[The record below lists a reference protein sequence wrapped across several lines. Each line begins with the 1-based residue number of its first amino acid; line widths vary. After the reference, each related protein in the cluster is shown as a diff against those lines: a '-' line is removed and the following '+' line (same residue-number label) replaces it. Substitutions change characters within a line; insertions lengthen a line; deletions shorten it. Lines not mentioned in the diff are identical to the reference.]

1 MNQKMRDSPIQNSI
15 IGILGGGQLGRML
28 AIAASRLGYKSHI
41 FDPNINSP
49 ASQVS
54 TFSTQASYD
63 NVQALTSFAKS
74 VDIVTYEFENIPTD
88 ALNIIEKHAS
98 IFPSKEALFTSQDR
112 LVEKQFL
119 TSLGLKTAP
128 FQNIENINDL
138 NNALDKIGIPAI
150 LKTRRLGYDGK
161 GQVKINDTNNL
172 DKILTQFHNVP
183 CILEGV
189 VNFNMEISI
198 IGARDQFGAVSCY
211 DPGENYHEN
220 GILKTTLVPAK
231 INQKTSTDAV
241 LLTGKILNELDY
253 IGVLGVEL
261 FVTDNGLLINE
272 IAPRV
277 HNSGHWT
284 QNGCL
289 IDQFEQHIRA
299 VVGLKLGD
307 GKRHSNIEMI
317 NIIGDDFKKLDK
329 FVKDGKSAL
338 HLYGKEDIK
347 VGRKMGHINKIY
359 EF

>member
-1 MNQKMRDSPIQNSI
+1 MMDNRAQNSV

-41 FDPNINSP
+41 FDPNRNSP
-49 ASQVS
+49 ASQIS

-63 NVQALTSFAKS
+63 NFEALTSFAKS

-88 ALNIIEKHAS
+88 ALNIIENYVN
-98 IFPSKEALFTSQDR
+98 IFPNKEALFTSQDR
-112 LVEKQFL
+112 LIEKKFL
-119 TSLGLKTAP
+119 TNLGLKTAP
-128 FQNIENINDL
+128 FENIENIKDL
-138 NNALDKIGIPAI
+138 KDAINKIGTPAI

-161 GQVKINDTNNL
+161 GQVKINDIKNL
-172 DKILTQFHNVP
+172 DSILTRFHNIP

-189 VNFNMEISI
+189 INFNMEISI
-198 IGARDQFGAVSCY
+198 IGARDQYGAISCY
-211 DPGENYHEN
+211 DPGENYHEK

-231 INQKTSTDAV
+231 INQKTITDAV
-241 LLTGKILNELDY
+241 LLTGQIMNKLNY
-253 IGVLGVEL
+253 VGVIGVEL
-261 FVTDNGLLINE
+261 FVTDNELIINE

-299 VVGLKLGD
+299 IVGLQLGD
-307 GKRHSNIEMI
+307 GKRHSNIEMT
-317 NIIGDDFKKLDK
+317 NILGDDFKKLDK
-329 FVKDGKSAL
+329 FVNDGKSAI

-347 VGRKMGHINKIY
+347 IGRKMGHINKIY

>member
-1 MNQKMRDSPIQNSI
+1 M
-15 IGILGGGQLGRML
+15 
-28 AIAASRLGYKSHI
+28 
-41 FDPNINSP
+41 
-49 ASQVS
+49 
-54 TFSTQASYD
+54 
-63 NVQALTSFAKS
+63 
-74 VDIVTYEFENIPTD
+74 
-88 ALNIIEKHAS
+88 
-98 IFPSKEALFTSQDR
+98 
-112 LVEKQFL
+112 
-119 TSLGLKTAP
+119 
-128 FQNIENINDL
+128 
-138 NNALDKIGIPAI
+138 
-150 LKTRRLGYDGK
+150 KTRRLGYDGN

-253 IGVLGVEL
+253 IGVIGVEL

-299 VVGLKLGD
+299 IVGLKLGD

-317 NIIGDDFKKLDK
+317 NILGDDFKKLDK

>member
-1 MNQKMRDSPIQNSI
+1 M
-15 IGILGGGQLGRML
+15 
-28 AIAASRLGYKSHI
+28 
-41 FDPNINSP
+41 
-49 ASQVS
+49 
-54 TFSTQASYD
+54 T
-63 NVQALTSFAKS
+63 
-74 VDIVTYEFENIPTD
+74 
-88 ALNIIEKHAS
+88 
-98 IFPSKEALFTSQDR
+98 
-112 LVEKQFL
+112 
-119 TSLGLKTAP
+119 
-128 FQNIENINDL
+128 
-138 NNALDKIGIPAI
+138 
-150 LKTRRLGYDGK
+150 
-161 GQVKINDTNNL
+161 
-172 DKILTQFHNVP
+172 
-183 CILEGV
+183 
-189 VNFNMEISI
+189 
-198 IGARDQFGAVSCY
+198 
-211 DPGENYHEN
+211 
-220 GILKTTLVPAK
+220 K

-253 IGVLGVEL
+253 IGVIGVEL

-299 VVGLKLGD
+299 IVGLKLGD

-317 NIIGDDFKKLDK
+317 NILGDDFKKLDK